1 MERTTKP
8 VPAGNP
14 VLLCL
19 ILLNAVLM
27 KESLVARSGWDD
39 LLPFTL
45 LLLIAAVLFSR
56 FK

>member
-1 MERTTKP
+1 MERTTKA

-27 KESLVARSGWDD
+27 KESLITRAGWGA
-39 LLPFTL
+39 LLPYTL
-45 LLLIAAVLFSR
+45 LLLLAALLISR